1 MYNVKSFISG
11 GQWGSSPFYPS
22 PNIPLPGWGGFNGEF
37 PGVYQQN
44 NSVKNSKCTAQFLL
58 TIFKITPQK

>member
-11 GQWGSSPFYPS
+11 GQWGSPFYPP

-37 PGVYQQN
+37 PGVCQQ
-44 NSVKNSKCTAQFLL
+44 KNSERTLNAKPNFY
-58 TIFKITPQK
+58 